1 MTPPQRSSISE
12 LFDLSSKVA
21 IVTDGALGIGQ
32 AIAFRLAEAG
42 ASVMIA
48 DVNLEAAQD
57 TAKQIQVRGGMA
69 KATQA
74 DASSVRDAKRAV
86 EETVQALGRLD
97 ILTNTPL
104 VYPIAPALEVTEA
117 LGTRL

>member
-1 MTPPQRSSISE
+1 MRADTQGPHMYARTCHGQGDYCRMKAPQRTIVSQ
-12 LFDLSSKVA
+12 LFDLTGKVA
-21 IVTDGALGIGQ
+21 IVTDGALGIGE

-57 TAKQIQVRGGMA
+57 TAKQIQVRGGKA

-74 DASSVRDAKRAV
+74 DASKASDAKRTV
-86 EETVQALGRLD
+86 EETVQTLGRL
-97 ILTNTPL
+97 
-104 VYPIAPALEVTEA
+104 
-117 LGTRL
+117 